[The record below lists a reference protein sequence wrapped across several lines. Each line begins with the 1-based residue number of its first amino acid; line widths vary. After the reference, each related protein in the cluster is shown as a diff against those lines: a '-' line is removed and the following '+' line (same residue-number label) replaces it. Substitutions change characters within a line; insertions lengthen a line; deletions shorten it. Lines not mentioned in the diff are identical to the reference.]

1 MKQEQL
7 LLESIE
13 QSKLEGKI
21 EGKIEGEKIK
31 ALTIAETTDLTIEAI
46 TELQNND

>member
-1 MKQEQL
+1 MKQEKL

-13 QSKLEGKI
+13 QSKL